1 MSIRPVFILSS
12 SACELKVPNSCPK
25 LFMSSF
31 CFVVKFGNPKISF
44 CIFMKSRI
52 IALAYSEFI
61 SAIIGERT
69 TARVLFISVPRV
81 IFRLAGIKGGKFS
94 AGGSSDF

>member
-1 MSIRPVFILSS
+1 
-12 SACELKVPNSCPK
+12 
-25 LFMSSF
+25 
-31 CFVVKFGNPKISF
+31 
-44 CIFMKSRI
+44 MKSRI